1 MTTPAVPAPAPA
13 APAAPAPAPAA
24 EPVAPAHANIHAAKD
39 AAAEFLKT
47 LGQAPAPPVEP
58 PAPRREDG
66 TFAPKAGDPAPD
78 AGAPPVGANGE
89 AAPAADPSAAE
100 PAGGAP
106 TAPEGEGEFVEVAF
120 PGRRPGDPEL
130 VLAFPKG
137 QEEEGRRIANKVRS
151 VEKLEAERGVVAREA
166 QMVRETQFIIQSDP
180 IGFAMEQFNPKLRPD
195 LVRQLLSDPQVLA
208 EVAADLELA
217 LDPATRE
224 NFQLRQQAKRSDLRE
239 QVRNELAETRK
250 GQQNAHELREN
261 VLRLVPE
268 SWSPEQVSTFMKD
281 ALLDLGQYAATAR
294 INRIDPQSIP
304 VILAAR
310 LRANGMD
317 PVLAAT
323 RLLEA
328 AAGGAPAPSGG
339 NRPPASP
346 APSAPRVT
354 VKALQAAAAATAAL
368 ATTPPAG
375 PGSLPAGSPVKPPAG
390 SSLKDARKHA
400 LASIGRPA

>member
-13 APAAPAPAPAA
+13 APAAPVPAPAPAL
-24 EPVAPAHANIHAAKD
+24 EPVAPPHEGIHAAKD
-39 AAAEFLKT
+39 KAAEFLAN
-47 LGQAPAPPVEP
+47 LGKQPPAPPVEP

-66 TFAPKAGDPAPD
+66 TFAPKVEPE
-78 AGAPPVGANGE
+78 GAPPVGVNGE

-106 TAPEGEGEFVEVAF
+106 PAPAGEGEFVEVSF
-120 PGRRPGDPEL
+120 PGRRPGEET
-130 VLAFPKG
+130 VLAFPKEA
-137 QEEEGRRIANKVRS
+137 EEEAKRLSNKVRA

-166 QMVRETQFIIQSDP
+166 QMVRETQFIIQNDP
-180 IGFAMEQFNPKLRPD
+180 IGFVMEQFNPTLKPD
-195 LVRQLLSDPQVLA
+195 IVRQLLADPQVLA

-217 LDPATRE
+217 LDPSTRE
-224 NFQLRQQAKRSDLRE
+224 NFQLRQQAKRADLRE
-239 QVRNELAETRK
+239 QTRTQLAETRR

-268 SWSPEQVSTFMKD
+268 TWNPEQVSTFMRD

-294 INRIDPQSIP
+294 VNRIEPSNIP
-304 VILAAR
+304 VILAQR
-310 LRANGMD
+310 LRAVGLD

-323 RLLEA
+323 RLLEGA
-328 AAGGAPAPSGG
+328 AASGTPSGG

-346 APSAPRVT
+346 APNAPRVT
-354 VKALQAAAAATAAL
+354 VKALAAQAAATAAL